1 MLRCAAVSA
10 ALLLSLPCSFSAR
23 AGDPYEERDYR
34 KSSAKLRLNPLLV
47 KIQTGKG
54 RASTYSLPPEG
65 FTYGRRDN
73 FEEEGVR
80 EVVNSWQKHSPAPES
95 VPGRDF
101 VRLNRSAVVKGAVS
115 SKDIAAFRSTH
126 DARLKSG
133 ATITKGA
140 APQLDQSFTY
150 GRPSKPSTPI
160 HDVLT
165 NSFQRNA
172 ILDARRRAAAEE
184 ARRLRNEG
192 SKAGKFGSSQH
203 TRASLGH
210 MKLKAP
216 EAREPFKL
224 EKFKAVGPR
233 IGYQGLSTGA
243 AQQQQSPQQQQQQQQ
258 YDSYDNEQAQQS
270 QQQQQQQSAQRSSS
284 KRFEEEKSN
293 DNEQEF

>member
-1 MLRCAAVSA
+1 M
-10 ALLLSLPCSFSAR
+10 
-23 AGDPYEERDYR
+23 
-34 KSSAKLRLNPLLV
+34 
-47 KIQTGKG
+47 
-54 RASTYSLPPEG
+54 
-65 FTYGRRDN
+65 
-73 FEEEGVR
+73 R
-80 EVVNSWQKHSPAPES
+80 EVVNSWQKHSPAPQA

-101 VRLNRSAVVKGAVS
+101 VTLNRSAVVKGAVS

-140 APQLDQSFTY
+140 APQLDQFFTY

-172 ILDARRRAAAEE
+172 ILEARRRAAAEE

-192 SKAGKFGSSQH
+192 SKAGKFGNSQH

-210 MKLKAP
+210 MKIKAP

-243 AQQQQSPQQQQQQQQ
+243 AQQQQSPQQQQQQQPQQ
-258 YDSYDNEQAQQS
+258 YDSYDNEQAQS
-270 QQQQQQQSAQRSSS
+270 QQQSSQRQEEQQQQSSAQRSS

>member
-1 MLRCAAVSA
+1 M
-10 ALLLSLPCSFSAR
+10 
-23 AGDPYEERDYR
+23 
-34 KSSAKLRLNPLLV
+34 NPLLV

-80 EVVNSWQKHSPAPES
+80 EVVNSWQKHTPAPES

-101 VRLNRSAVVKGAVS
+101 VKLNRSAVVKGAVS

-140 APQLDQSFTY
+140 APQLDQFFTY

-172 ILDARRRAAAEE
+172 ILEARRRAAAVE

-192 SKAGKFGSSQH
+192 SKAGKFGNSQH

-210 MKLKAP
+210 MKIKAP

-224 EKFKAVGPR
+224 EKFKQVGPR

-243 AQQQQSPQQQQQQQQ
+243 AQQQQSPQQQQQQQDQ
-258 YDSYDNEQAQQS
+258 QQSYDSYDNEQAQAQS
-270 QQQQQQQSAQRSSS
+270 QQQSQRQQQSSAQRSTS

-293 DNEQEF
+293 DNEQSF